1 MKRPDLSRTRLSAL
15 ALLALAMMILAGC
28 GGGSGGTSNSSGAE
42 ATPKAGGTLRISQG
56 GEAVN
61 IDPLESTEL
70 ASINV
75 ISQISEPLFKLNAEE
90 ELEPWLATKVEKSK
104 DESVWTLQ
112 LRQGVR
118 FSDGQPMTS
127 ADVLYTLE
135 EARKSAYWES
145 LLAGIEK
152 VEAPSPSTIVLT
164 NGKPAPEIEVTLSQW
179 SFGIEPKDLGGRSK
193 EKFAQHP
200 IGTGPFVLGPWKHG
214 ESITLEK
221 NPNYWEQGR
230 PYLDKVVFQTV
241 NSPESR
247 VAQLKGGQLEV
258 IYEPPYSQ
266 LDGIES
272 TPGLKVGDYP
282 MAFVEFM
289 ILNSRDPLF
298 QNQKVREAVE
308 LAVDR
313 EGLNAAALFGH
324 GELAG
329 AWVPPAVPSSAA
341 DVIEPATRDV
351 EKAKA
356 LLAEAVKEGVDP
368 TFTLIAPSENS
379 YWRSGAQIVQQNL
392 EEIGF
397 KLKIEATE
405 GSSELELLGS
415 GKFDM
420 ATLEVYPSTPGP
432 AELFSYYNATESLY
446 TGTDATE
453 MTKLAE
459 QAVSTPNAAKRE
471 GIWRQMQENIAKE
484 KFILPITYSPYVW
497 AMNEDVSGFT
507 VTLTGIPWLADAGLT
522 G

>member
-1 MKRPDLSRTRLSAL
+1 MNRPDLSRTRLSAL
-15 ALLALAMMILAGC
+15 ALFALVALIAAGC
-28 GGGSGGTSNSSGAE
+28 GGGSGGTSGSSGAE

-61 IDPLESTEL
+61 IDPLESTEFS
-70 ASINV
+70 SINV
-75 ISQISEPLFKLNAEE
+75 ISQIVEPLFKLNAEE

-104 DESVWTLQ
+104 DERVWTLG
-112 LRQGVR
+112 LRQGVK
-118 FSDGQPMTS
+118 FSNGQPLTS
-127 ADVLYTLE
+127 ADVLFTLE
-135 EARKSAYWES
+135 EARKSLYWES

-152 VEAPSPSTIVLT
+152 VEAPSPSTIVIT
-164 NGKPAPEIEVTLSQW
+164 NSKPAPELEVTLSQW
-179 SFGIEPKDLGGRSK
+179 SFGIVPKDLGGMTEK
-193 EKFAQHP
+193 EFAEHP

-221 NPNYWEQGR
+221 NRDYWEKDR

-247 VAQLKGGQLEV
+247 VAQLKGGQLEAIV
-258 IYEPPYSQ
+258 EPPYSQ
-266 LDGIES
+266 LEAIES
-272 TPGLKVGDYP
+272 TPGLKVGNYP
-282 MAFVEFM
+282 MGFVQFL

-298 QNQKVREAVE
+298 QNEKVREAVE

-313 EGLNAAALFGH
+313 EGLNAAALSGH

-329 AWVPPAVPSSAA
+329 AWVPPAVPNSAA

-356 LLAEAVKEGVDP
+356 LLAEAEKEGIDP
-368 TFTLIAPSENS
+368 SFTLVSSTENS

-392 EEIGF
+392 EDIGL
-397 KLKIEATE
+397 KLKIETME
-405 GSSELELLGS
+405 GSSLLEVLGS

-446 TGTDATE
+446 TGVDATE

-459 QAVSTPNAAKRE
+459 QAVSTPNAQKRE
-471 GIWRQMQENIAKE
+471 GIWHQMQENIKDE
-484 KFILPITYSPYVW
+484 QFILPLTYSPYVW
-497 AMNEDVSGFT
+497 ALQEDVSGFA
-507 VTLTGIPWLADAGLT
+507 VTLTGIPWLADT
-522 G
+522 GFTK